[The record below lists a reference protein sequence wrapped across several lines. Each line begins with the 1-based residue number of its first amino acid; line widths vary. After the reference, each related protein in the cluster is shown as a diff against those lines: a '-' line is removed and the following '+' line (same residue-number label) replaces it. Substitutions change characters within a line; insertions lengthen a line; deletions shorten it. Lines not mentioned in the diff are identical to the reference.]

1 MSDGIRRRTAVFTCG
16 FNALIAAALLG
27 ILPAQ
32 AAEPSSGVSTEMR
45 VPAGY
50 ELIVCD
56 SVDGDV
62 RFDLFMELGRKVTE
76 SPKALAM
83 VVLDPTVDEAR
94 AEVARF
100 EAADGL
106 LSNSNGVVTGYID
119 LKNPDTSRKGE
130 RVGGTVLGALRSI
143 TVDLD
148 IDFSVV
154 PTGSKRYSAQAMFF
168 KRNGEE
174 HVQDLDC
181 VRYR

>member
-1 MSDGIRRRTAVFTCG
+1 MATRGIRRKVFIPFVIKTLG
-16 FNALIAAALLG
+16 MLLLAQSQPAGAASQEGPDSA
-27 ILPAQ
+27 P
-32 AAEPSSGVSTEMR
+32 MR
-45 VPAGY
+45 VPNGY
-50 ELIVCD
+50 ELVVCD

-62 RFDLFMELGRKVTE
+62 RFDLFFELGRKVTE

-83 VVLDPTVDEAR
+83 VVLDPTVEESR
-94 AEVARF
+94 AEIARF

-143 TVDLD
+143 TLDLD
-148 IDFSVV
+148 FDFSVV
-154 PTGSKRYSAQAMFF
+154 PTGSKHYSAQAMFF
-168 KRNGEE
+168 KRNGDE